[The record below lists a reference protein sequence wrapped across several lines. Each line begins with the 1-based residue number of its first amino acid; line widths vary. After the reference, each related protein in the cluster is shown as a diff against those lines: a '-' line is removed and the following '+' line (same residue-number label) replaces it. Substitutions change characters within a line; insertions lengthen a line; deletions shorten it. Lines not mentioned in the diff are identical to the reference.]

1 MIFCLT
7 MEDVVL
13 YIFVKFSV
21 NVLYII
27 FTSSLFSILF
37 QLAVDVFSY
46 FEDGQMIAHIIYYQ
60 ATLYIHIIVCC
71 EYCLS

>member
-21 NVLYII
+21 NVLYIT

-37 QLAVDVFSY
+37 QLVVDVFGY
-46 FEDGQMIAHIIYYQ
+46 FKVGI
-60 ATLYIHIIVCC
+60 
-71 EYCLS
+71 